1 METKVMTNVLHALGG
16 YDPEELD
23 KEFFNEEVPE
33 NTIDDDWE
41 DTDFLD
47 LPHLPQRGR
56 KSHSD
61 DDAEKLE
68 IRPGG
73 NHAQNNM
80 GVNSQN
86 TTTDSEDTLR
96 PSEFDMP
103 SDQDDVDAVDQ
114 FLKSLNL
121 DDEDDDISEF
131 YEDDEEEDPLL
142 FELSGLDKYGY
153 FDDGPFKGNRTLE
166 LIDLLVRLALSY
178 ASKHGPVDQDE
189 FKRLY
194 YRIDFLK
201 FSMFNEVT
209 PDDLL
214 GFKFLSGLISYE
226 EYDQKL
232 IELERLQDEAEI

>member
-1 METKVMTNVLHALGG
+1 MEIKVMTNILHALGG

-33 NTIDDDWE
+33 RNCFDDEEDDDGLF
-41 DTDFLD
+41 DF
-47 LPHLPQRGR
+47 PHFPQEGR
-56 KSHSD
+56 RSVSD
-61 DDAEKLE
+61 DDPEKSE
-68 IRPGG
+68 IPPGDT
-73 NHAQNNM
+73 QSEKTM

-86 TTTDSEDTLR
+86 TTTQMDDSLR
-96 PSEFDMP
+96 PSHEREA
-103 SDQDDVDAVDQ
+103 SEREDVDAVGQ
-114 FLKSLNL
+114 FLRSLTEDDNPDWDYD
-121 DDEDDDISEF
+121 DDED
-131 YEDDEEEDPLL
+131 EDPLM
-142 FELSGLDKYGY
+142 FQLSGLDEYGY

-166 LIDLLVRLALSY
+166 LIDLLVRLSLSY
-178 ASKHGPVDQDE
+178 AAKHGPVDQDE

-226 EYDQKL
+226 EYDEQL
-232 IELERLQDEAEI
+232 ASLEQHDT

>member
-33 NTIDDDWE
+33 NTIDDEGEE
-41 DTDFLD
+41 DEELLD
-47 LPHLPQRGR
+47 LPHFAQRGR

-61 DDAEKLE
+61 DDTENFE

-86 TTTDSEDTLR
+86 TTTETEGTLR
-96 PSEFDMP
+96 PSKKET
-103 SDQDDVDAVDQ
+103 SSEQDDVDAVDQ
-114 FLKSLNL
+114 FLKSLT
-121 DDEDDDISEF
+121 DDDDDISEF
-131 YEDDEEEDPLL
+131 DEDDEEEDPLL

-232 IELERLQDEAEI
+232 IELERLQDEAEF

>member
-33 NTIDDDWE
+33 NTIDDEGE

-47 LPHLPQRGR
+47 LPHLQQSGR

-61 DDAEKLE
+61 ADAEKLE
-68 IRPGG
+68 IRPGVIPTV
-73 NHAQNNM
+73 NSM

-86 TTTDSEDTLR
+86 TTTEQEDTLR
-96 PSEFDMP
+96 PSEENRS
-103 SDQDDVDAVDQ
+103 SDQKDVYAVDQ
-114 FLKSLNL
+114 FLRSLTD
-121 DDEDDDISEF
+121 DDENDDDDDF
-131 YEDDEEEDPLL
+131 DYDDEEDDME
-142 FELSGLDKYGY
+142 FHVSGIDEYGY
-153 FDDGPFKGNRTLE
+153 FDEGPFKGNRTLE
-166 LIDLLVRLALSY
+166 LIDLLVRMALSY
-178 ASKHGPVDQDE
+178 ASKHGPVDQE
-189 FKRLY
+189 EYKRLY

-201 FSMFNEVT
+201 FSMFSEVT

-226 EYDQKL
+226 EFD
-232 IELERLQDEAEI
+232 ERLTTLEQHDT